1 MHIAIWILGIHSS
14 FANSVSD
21 IVKQV
26 EDKYRSVQSIQADFE
41 QKTKSSFSPAE
52 ITVKGQVVLK
62 RKRKM
67 RWQFDAPDSRVFWSD
82 GAKAYMWNPSQKQY
96 FVLDDMSSGATQ
108 ILDNLAS
115 IDQYF
120 EVAVPNAASGD
131 DVQLQLKPKA
141 GSQLAASVKS
151 LEVELKKSELMLS
164 SVVVHDHMGSVT
176 SINFENVELNPN
188 IDDTIFTFEPPEGA
202 EIIKTNGP

>member
-1 MHIAIWILGIHSS
+1 MHIAIWMLGIHSS
-14 FANSVSD
+14 FGNSVSD

-120 EVAVPNAASGD
+120 EVAVPSAASGD

-176 SINFENVELNPN
+176 SINFENVELNPI